1 MVVREWKG
9 NLIMKNKATITLL
22 LFIILTACSN
32 DDTTSIQNS
41 DYEETKRLVI
51 DMLKTDDGKATLAEI
66 FADEKMKSQLIMK
79 QDIVKSAIEE
89 NLTSEQAKSFWK
101 DAFQD
106 PSFAAAYAKSLE
118 TAHKQLMKDLMQ
130 DTDYR
135 ELLLEVL
142 QDSKM
147 EKQIAE
153 VINSNDVREELK
165 NTIIETF
172 SSPLVQ
178 EKLQNILSQSSR
190 SGSPTDKGN
199 GESSQT
205 DTGSGGGG
213 ESGGQGNESGGG
225 GGGGGGTQ

>member
-1 MVVREWKG
+1 
-9 NLIMKNKATITLL
+9 MKNKVTIALL

-32 DDTTSIQNS
+32 NDTTSIQNS
-41 DYEETKRLVI
+41 DYEETKQLVI
-51 DMLKTDDGKATLAEI
+51 DMLKTDEGKATLAEI
-66 FADEKMKSQLIMK
+66 FVNEEMKKQLIME
-79 QDIVKSAIEE
+79 QDIIKTAIEE

-101 DAFQD
+101 EAFQD

-118 TAHKQLMKDLMQ
+118 SAHKQLMKDLMQ
-130 DTDYR
+130 DADYR

-153 VINSNDVREELK
+153 VINSNEVREELK
-165 NTIIETF
+165 NTIIETL

-178 EKLQNILSQSSR
+178 EKLQAILSQSSK
-190 SGSPTDKGN
+190 SSSPTGKGE

-205 DTGSGGGG
+205 DTGSGGE
-213 ESGGQGNESGGG
+213 ESGGQGGEGGSGGG
-225 GGGGGGTQ
+225 GSMQ